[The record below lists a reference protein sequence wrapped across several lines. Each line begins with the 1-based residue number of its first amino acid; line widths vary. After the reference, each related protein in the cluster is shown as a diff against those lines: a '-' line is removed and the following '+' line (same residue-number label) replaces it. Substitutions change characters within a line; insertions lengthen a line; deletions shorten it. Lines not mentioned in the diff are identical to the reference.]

1 VITNEPSQQVTPL
14 SNEEPSGF
22 PEQAVRHDLASP
34 PAAPQVSQPWL
45 DVVKA
50 FLIWMGSIGLLI
62 FVPVIFA
69 IPYIAYNWINNGPPT
84 AQALA
89 TDKTLLFLSIAGI
102 LPTHLLTLLL
112 VWLYVTGVLRGLV
125 LLVLREISLRE
136 LREYVATAARRPF
149 FKTLGFE
156 WPKNLSPLLTTV
168 LGVLLAFV
176 LLVIGWAVTQFLGGN
191 KTQLDLLIE
200 SSLPAR
206 FATAFVA
213 VLTAPLIEELIYR
226 GVVYSAL
233 ERAAGVAIAVIVVSL
248 LFAGVHVFQY
258 SNNIG
263 VITVI
268 TLLSFS
274 LTLAR
279 AYSGSVLPP
288 FIIHLVFN
296 GIQSLVLALAPFID
310 KSLLEK
316 GEQVTPTTPGLELIG
331 HLFHYLCR
339 MT

>member
-1 VITNEPSQQVTPL
+1 MI
-14 SNEEPSGF
+14 
-22 PEQAVRHDLASP
+22 
-34 PAAPQVSQPWL
+34 
-45 DVVKA
+45 KA
-50 FLIWMGSIGLLI
+50 FFVWAGSVALLI
-62 FVPVIFA
+62 FVPLIVA
-69 IPYIAYNWINNGPPT
+69 IPYIVYNWIAIGPPT
-84 AQALA
+84 PQGLA
-89 TDKTLLFLSIAGI
+89 TDKTLLFLSIVGI

-112 VWLYVTGVLRGLV
+112 VWMYVTGVLRALV

-136 LREYVATAARRPF
+136 LRQYVATAARRPF

-156 WPKNLSPLLTTV
+156 WPKNFSPLVTTV

-176 LLVIGWAVTQFLGGN
+176 LLFIGWAVTQALGGDR
-191 KTQLDLLIE
+191 TQLDLLIE

-226 GVVYSAL
+226 GVLYSAL
-233 ERAAGVAIAVIVVSL
+233 ERAAGVAIAVVVVSL

-279 AYSGSVLPP
+279 AYTGSVLPP
-288 FIIHLVFN
+288 FIIHFVFN
-296 GIQSLVLALAPFID
+296 GIQSLVLAVTPFID

-316 GEQVTPTTPGLELIG
+316 GEQVTPTTPGLEIIG